1 MSKIKCRNC
10 RLITD
15 CNFPSDKC
23 SRCWEVINLKKHPD
37 YVLAKKVLTNYGVS
51 AKEAKKILE
60 DILTDGKCNLTIDSV
75 VLVKLAFA
83 QYLRTDNENY
93 IPSTGLL

>member
-37 YVLAKKVLTNYGVS
+37 YVLAKNVLTNYGVS
-51 AKEAKKILE
+51 AKEAKQILE
-60 DILTDGKCNLTIDSV
+60 NILTTNDCNLTITAN

-83 QYLRTDNENY
+83 QYLRTDNENFT
-93 IPSTGLL
+93 PSSGLL